1 MGVQL
6 TIELGNAA
14 FEDGNRD
21 SEVARIV
28 REVADKVEDGGP
40 GLRDSIKAYDVNGNG
55 VGSFKEVPI
64 ATNPDESS
72 FVMLH
77 IGELGNAAFED
88 AGPAFEVARIFRE
101 AADRIENGDLD
112 FVLRDVNGNRVG
124 HVSATLADPED
135 ELDADAEEDSS
146 GVEPYSKRP
155 VYGDKVVDRFGNEW
169 TVGATSK
176 VEKSDQI
183 NLRTGLRDQ
192 TVYRWLL
199 SEDDNDVIVQRA
211 EQDLMDGLKESVR
224 TLEYVIDLD
233 ERGEFYADVREQ
245 NGNTIY
251 AIHGFQLFEDGFM
264 KNSRDIGGLMDY
276 LQSLKVIGEN
286 DSILDT
292 NRFQA
297 WEREVDQRF
306 ERAHAKAENEST
318 QTWYGTI
325 QAADSQRAL
334 LQSIGV
340 VLIEDPQ
347 VSRDGDRATYL
358 VRMDG
363 PVHEAFSPYV
373 AEFSADLHAITEYE
387 IRHIEP
393 DQHDDR
399 GLAAHIAYLK
409 FEAAAAPEGDKP
421 VMLTALKA
429 AEAQVAERAQAAAK
443 PASPANG
450 ADHGNEP

>member
-21 SEVARIV
+21 WEVARIV

-124 HVSATLADPED
+124 HVSATVAEPED
-135 ELDADAEEDSS
+135 ELDAEADDDDS
-146 GVEPYSKRP
+146 GVKPYTKTP
-155 VYGDKVVDRFGNEW
+155 IYGDKVVDRYGNEW
-169 TVGATSK
+169 TVGAVGGVETSK
-176 VEKSDQI
+176 QV
-183 NLRTGLRDQ
+183 NPRTGFRD
-192 TVYRWLL
+192 RSFRLWLL
-199 SEDDNDVIVQRA
+199 SEDGNDTLVTRV
-211 EQDLMDGLKESVR
+211 ESDLLDGLKESIR
-224 TLEYVIDLD
+224 TLEYVINLD
-233 ERGEFYADVREQ
+233 ERGEFCADVREQ
-245 NGNTIY
+245 NGETIY
-251 AIHGFQLFEDGFM
+251 VIKGHEIFEDGFM
-264 KNSRDIGGLMDY
+264 RNSKDIGGLKDY
-276 LQSLKVIGEN
+276 LQGLKVIGEN

-292 NRFQA
+292 NRFQE
-297 WEREVDQRF
+297 WEREIDQRF
-306 ERAHAKAENEST
+306 DRALATYNKASELS
-318 QTWYGTI
+318 WFGTI
-325 QAADSQRAL
+325 KAADSQRAL
-334 LQSIGV
+334 LQSIGA
-340 VLIEDPQ
+340 VLIEDSQ
-347 VSRDGDRATYL
+347 AGRDGDRATYL
-358 VRMDG
+358 VRMDEAA
-363 PVHEAFSPYV
+363 HEAFGPYV
-373 AEFSADLHAITEYE
+373 GEFEADLHAITEYE
-387 IRHIEP
+387 IERVVP

-409 FEAAAAPEGDKP
+409 FEAVAAADDD
-421 VMLTALKA
+421 VLYVQMALKA
-429 AEAQVAERAQAAAK
+429 AQAQVAERAQAAAK